1 MLRLLDDFLWV
12 LRREGFVVSTARAI
26 DAARACELIGFEDRA
41 AFRDALAAVLV
52 ERAADRARFQ
62 AVFDRFFT
70 ASSSA
75 ERASARAAPRSEP
88 SASTSAPRSLRAA
101 PAMAETPAR
110 SWTFWL

>member
-52 ERAADRARFQ
+52 EALGSERGAALADR
-62 AVFDRFFT
+62 
-70 ASSSA
+70 
-75 ERASARAAPRSEP
+75 SEEP
-88 SASTSAPRSLRAA
+88 TSELQ
-101 PAMAETPAR
+101 
-110 SWTFWL
+110 